1 MEKAPKTITLYKRLF
16 AAMIDLSICFALVF
30 IPHFGFFL
38 GPLYIVC
45 RDGLHLEILQNVS
58 IGKSIMGLK
67 VVSYDNGEDL
77 DGIFDSIKRNCILL
91 FPLMLPTELF
101 FILYDRDS
109 RRLGDRIAGSWVVET
124 ASNTW
129 LEVVNSTLLRLLNR
143 VAHASWGRW
152 QHSSCDIHVSA
163 HGKHDCRK

>member
-1 MEKAPKTITLYKRLF
+1 MKEALKNVTLYKRLF
-16 AAMIDLSICFALVF
+16 AAMIDLSICFALVL

-45 RDGLHLEILQNVS
+45 RDGLHLDILQDVS

-67 VVSYDNGEDL
+67 VVSYASGEDL
-77 DGIFDSIKRNCILL
+77 KGIVDSIKRNCILL
-91 FPLMLPTELF
+91 FPLMLPIELF
-101 FILYDRDS
+101 FTFHDRDS

-129 LEVVNSTLLRLLNR
+129 LEVVRSTLFRLLNR
-143 VAHASWGRW
+143 VSNF
-152 QHSSCDIHVSA
+152 
-163 HGKHDCRK
+163 

>member
-1 MEKAPKTITLYKRLF
+1 MGKAPKNVTLYKRLF
-16 AAMIDLSICFALVF
+16 AAMIDLSMCFALVF

-45 RDGLHLEILQNVS
+45 RDGLHLDILQDVS

-67 VVSYDNGEDL
+67 VVSYESGEDL
-77 DGIFDSIKRNCILL
+77 NGIFDSIKRNWILL
-91 FPLMLPTELF
+91 FPFILPIELF

-109 RRLGDRIAGSWVVET
+109 RRLGDRTAGSWVVEV

-129 LEVVNSTLLRLLNR
+129 LEVVRSTLLRFFNR
-143 VAHASWGRW
+143 VADSSWGR
-152 QHSSCDIHVSA
+152 
-163 HGKHDCRK
+163 